1 MSGLKKKGP
10 ARRAPKRARQAQLTT
25 EILAIPISRRRNRR
39 DSLKGFFF
47 EHDE

>member
-10 ARRAPKRARQAQLTT
+10 ARRAPKRVRQGL
-25 EILAIPISRRRNRR
+25 ISDSVMAMPNSKKRNRK

-47 EHDE
+47 ELD

>member
-10 ARRAPKRARQAQLTT
+10 ARRAPKRVRQGYAT
-25 EILAIPISRRRNRR
+25 ESIQAMPNSKKRNRK

-47 EHDE
+47 EYD

>member
-10 ARRAPKRARQAQLTT
+10 ARRAPKRARQAHITSA
-25 EILAIPISRRRNRR
+25 ILAIPNSRRRNRR

-47 EHDE
+47 ENE

>member
-10 ARRAPKRARQAQLTT
+10 ARRAPKRVRQAQVSDFPI
-25 EILAIPISRRRNRR
+25 ILANSRKRNRR

-47 EHDE
+47 END